1 MPGLGAGSFRSRLV
15 GMVVLG
21 SLIAGTASGHLKIL
35 EVQPE
40 DGAVLTVAPADLRM
54 QLSQEPD
61 PVVSKLELEGP
72 DGAVELGELV
82 AEGKELRISVKGRV
96 VPGDYTVSWRTAG
109 DDGHVQKGRWSFR
122 LEAAGFRAANP

>member
-1 MPGLGAGSFRSRLV
+1 MLRRKPGLGAGSFRSRLA

-21 SLIAGTASGHLKIL
+21 SLIAGTASAHLRIL
-35 EVQPE
+35 EVLPE
-40 DGAVLTVAPADLRM
+40 DRAVLTAAPAELRM

-72 DGAVELGELV
+72 GGAVELGELV

-96 VPGDYTVSWRTAG
+96 VPGDNTVSWRTIS
-109 DDGHVQKGRWSFR
+109 VS
-122 LEAAGFRAANP
+122 AALASSNPP